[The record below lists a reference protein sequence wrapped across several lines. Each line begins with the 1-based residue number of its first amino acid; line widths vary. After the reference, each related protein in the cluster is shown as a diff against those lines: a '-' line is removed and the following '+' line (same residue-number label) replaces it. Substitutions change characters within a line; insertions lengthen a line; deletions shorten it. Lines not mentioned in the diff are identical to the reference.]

1 MAKRAREQHP
11 ARSSDDD
18 GLLPPSLVDDE
29 DTTSPT
35 LAAVKIT
42 PAVPYGNPQGYS
54 MEVVDNEERAYW
66 VAWNGVT

>member
-18 GLLPPSLVDDE
+18 GLLTPPLVDDE
-29 DTTSPT
+29 DATSPT
-35 LAAVKIT
+35 LAAVKIA

-66 VAWNGVT
+66 VAW